1 MTEEIK
7 KNNNVEENILVA
19 LSRIKLKLLFSVIAG
34 AFLLFTMSDWTIGA
48 CVFILSF
55 VLIAYGIFKFGGKN
69 IENVLLIRAKCIEK
83 RRIGYRKQYLEYMF
97 EDENQNTF
105 VIKTSQKEKFRKGM
119 RYELCFA
126 KNKAGAHSEINNP
139 NLVYCSQSIKY
150 ISTNKDLK
158 VR

>member
-1 MTEEIK
+1 MAKEMK
-7 KNNNVEENILVA
+7 QDNNIEENILVA

-34 AFLLFTMSDWTIGA
+34 IILVVVGTFLLFTMSDWTIGA

-69 IENVLLIRAKCIEK
+69 IENVLLVRAKCLEK

-126 KNKAGAHSEINNP
+126 KNKVEAHSEITGNN
-139 NLVYCSQSIKY
+139 LLDY
-150 ISTNKDLK
+150 IVL
-158 VR
+158 